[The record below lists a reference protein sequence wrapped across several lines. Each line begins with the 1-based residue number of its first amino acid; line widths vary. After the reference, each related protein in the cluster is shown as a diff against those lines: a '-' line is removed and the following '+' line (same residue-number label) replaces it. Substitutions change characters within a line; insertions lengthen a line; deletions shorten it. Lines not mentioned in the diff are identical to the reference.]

1 MRSTPL
7 DTRGFTLIELMA
19 VIGIMGVLL
28 AISIPAVAG
37 YLHTSRLTGAVNM
50 LAADIHQ
57 TRSLATMQRR
67 TYWIEFN
74 PTSYRIVQ
82 GSPPVP
88 VRTRALPLGVT
99 CAATDTATFFAWGL
113 TVPVAV
119 TVTNRG
125 ASTTLQLATNGSVSH
140 D

>member
-1 MRSTPL
+1 MRRTPN
-7 DTRGFTLIELMA
+7 DARGFTLVELLTVLA
-19 VIGIMGVLL
+19 VMGILL

-37 YLHTSRLTGAVNM
+37 YLHSSRLTGAVNM

-67 TYWIEFN
+67 TYQIAFDS
-74 PTSYRIVQ
+74 TSYSVVQ
-82 GSPPVP
+82 GATQ
-88 VRTRALPLGVT
+88 VRRRTLPNGVR
-99 CAATDTATFFAWGL
+99 CAAPDSATFFAWGL

-119 TVTNRG
+119 TVENRG
-125 ASTTLQLATNGSVSH
+125 ASTTLQVSANGSVSH

>member
-1 MRSTPL
+1 MT
-7 DTRGFTLIELMA
+7 I
-19 VIGIMGVLL
+19 LL
-28 AISIPAVAG
+28 SISIPAVAG

-67 TYWIEFN
+67 TYQIAFDS
-74 PTSYRIVQ
+74 TSYSVVQ
-82 GSPPVP
+82 GNTR
-88 VRTRALPLGVT
+88 VRRRMLPTGVT
-99 CAATDTATFFAWGL
+99 CAAPDSATFFAWGL

-119 TVTNRG
+119 TVANRG
-125 ASTTLQLATNGSVSH
+125 ASTTLQVSANGSVSH